1 MIQAVEI
8 ENFKGVA
15 ARQRI
20 DFAPLTL
27 LFGANSA
34 GKSTILQSLAY
45 LHEVIMRGDA
55 DVDRTAIGGD
65 VLVLGGFARLVHRH
79 ELTRTMVLRAEF
91 LTPDS
96 LNRVA
101 RDLRDFPFPDLDD
114 SIDSAWLE
122 VEIQHLTT
130 HDHRGPVVARAQ
142 IGANGDSEPLLWL
155 EVAPGLRDGEPVYI
169 RVNLGHPLLAESAA
183 HVVEDWQD
191 VAVPDQVERAMIER
205 EGAGSGNDW
214 PLLALGAMGSGD
226 GRALPV
232 FAVSRS
238 HLSALPPLDEP
249 LRVILPT
256 EDEPT
261 AEQAI
266 ALAQI
271 RTFLE
276 MTVLGTVAQLASTL
290 ERTLYLGP
298 LRAVPPRGFLFQR
311 AGRVSRWGDGLA
323 AWELLLVDRTTLVE
337 RVNSWLKRLGAGC
350 QIVVQH
356 LVEASATA
364 EALADG
370 HVDVSVRRLLLDT
383 GGGTLVL
390 PSEVGAGIAQVVPV
404 IVAALTEG
412 KVPLVL
418 LEQPELHVHPGLQV
432 GLGDLFIEAAH
443 NRHLVIET
451 HSEHLILRLLRRIRE
466 THEGELPEGAPSFT
480 PDRLCVLY
488 VEAGDAGVQV
498 RRLRVD
504 ETGEFL
510 DRWPRGFFE
519 ERAHE
524 VF

>member
-1 MIQAVEI
+1 VITTLEIQ
-8 ENFKGVA
+8 NFKGVA
-15 ARQRI
+15 IRQRI

-45 LHEVIMRGDA
+45 LHEVIVRGDA
-55 DVDRTAIGGD
+55 DIDRTALAGE
-65 VLVLGGFARLVHRH
+65 VLGLGGFARLVYRH
-79 ELTRTMVLRAEF
+79 ELARTMVLRAEF
-91 LTPDS
+91 LTPDNP
-96 LNRVA
+96 NRLG
-101 RDLRDFPFPDLDD
+101 RDLRDFPFPDLED

-122 VEIQHLTT
+122 LEIQHLST
-130 HDHRGPVVARAQ
+130 HDYRGPVVARAQ
-142 IGANGDSEPLLWL
+142 IGANGDAEPLLWL
-155 EVAPGLRDGEPVYI
+155 ELAPGLRDGEPVYI
-169 RVNLGHPLLAESAA
+169 RVNLGHPLLAESAT
-183 HVVEDWQD
+183 HVVADWED
-191 VAVPDQVERAMIER
+191 VSVPDQVQRAAIER
-205 EGAGSGNDW
+205 EGGRSGDDR
-214 PLLALGAMGSGD
+214 PLSSLGAMGFGD

-238 HLSALPPLDEP
+238 RLSVLPPLDEP

-266 ALAQI
+266 TIAQI

-276 MTVLGTVAQLASTL
+276 MTVVGTVAQLASTL
-290 ERTLYLGP
+290 DRTLYLGP
-298 LRAVPPRGFLFQR
+298 LRVVPPRGFLFQR

-323 AWELLLVDRTTLVE
+323 AWDLLLADRTTLVE
-337 RVNSWLKRLGAGC
+337 RVNGWLKRLGAGC
-350 QIVVQH
+350 QVVVQQ
-356 LVEASATA
+356 LVDTRATA
-364 EALADG
+364 EDLAEG
-370 HVDVSVRRLLLDT
+370 HVDASVRRLLLDT

-404 IVAALTEG
+404 IVAALVEG

-418 LEQPELHVHPGLQV
+418 LEQPEIHGHPGLQV
-432 GLGDLFIEAAH
+432 GLGDLFIEAAS
-443 NRHLVIET
+443 NRQLIIET
-451 HSEHLILRLLRRIRE
+451 HSEHVILRLLRRIRE

-480 PDRLCVLY
+480 PDRLSVLY
-488 VEAGDAGVQV
+488 VEAGDAGLQV

-504 ETGEFL
+504 DTGEFL

>member
-55 DVDRTAIGGD
+55 DVDRTALGGE
-65 VLVLGGFARLVHRH
+65 VLGLGGFARLIHRH
-79 ELTRTMVLRAEF
+79 ELGRTMVIRAEF

-96 LNRVA
+96 LNRVG
-101 RDLRDFPFPDLDD
+101 RGLRDFPFPDLDD

-122 VEIQHLTT
+122 VEIQHRIT
-130 HDHRGPVVARAQ
+130 HHHRGPVVGRAQ
-142 IGANGDSEPLLWL
+142 IGVNGDAEPLLWL
-155 EVAPGLRDGEPVYI
+155 ELAPGLRDGEPVYV
-169 RVNLGHPLLAESAA
+169 RVNLGHALLAESAA
-183 HVVEDWQD
+183 DVVVDWED
-191 VAVPDQVERAMIER
+191 VAVPDQALRAVIVR
-205 EGAGSGNDW
+205 EGGRSGDDRTL
-214 PLLALGAMGSGD
+214 PSLGATRFGD

-238 HLSALPPLDEP
+238 RLSALPPLDEP
-249 LRVILPT
+249 MRVILPT

-261 AEQAI
+261 PEQAV
-266 ALAQI
+266 ALTQI

-276 MTVLGTVAQLASTL
+276 MAVLGTVAQLASTL

-323 AWELLLVDRTTLVE
+323 AWDLLLADRTTLVE
-337 RVNSWLKRLGAGC
+337 CVNRWLKRLEAGC

-356 LVEASATA
+356 LVDAGASA
-364 EALADG
+364 EDLADG
-370 HVDVSVRRLLLDT
+370 HVDASVRRLLLDT
-383 GGGTLVL
+383 RGTLVL

-404 IVAALTEG
+404 LVAAVVEG
-412 KVPLVL
+412 KVPLAL
-418 LEQPELHVHPGLQV
+418 IEQPEIHVHPRLQV
-432 GLGDLFIEAAH
+432 GLGDLFIEAAR

-466 THEGELPEGAPSFT
+466 THEGELQEGAPSFT
-480 PDRLCVLY
+480 PDQLCVLY
-488 VEAGDAGVQV
+488 VEAGDAGLQV